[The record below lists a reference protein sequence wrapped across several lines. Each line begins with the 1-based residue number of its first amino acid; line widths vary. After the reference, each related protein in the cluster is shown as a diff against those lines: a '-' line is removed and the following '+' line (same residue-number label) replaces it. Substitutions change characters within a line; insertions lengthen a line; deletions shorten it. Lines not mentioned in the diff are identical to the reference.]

1 MRPSLFLIGLLLAS
15 GCADA
20 TRDRNPMHSQIGKNC
35 IVSFRRD
42 ALGMAADSPA
52 SVTTGGLNGAAVT
65 QVGELMEVGTDWI
78 VIDYHG
84 RVFHIPEEVIL
95 MVEFGNNISSRHGL
109 SEILAPPADHTHGD
123 HVHPATGDHSHS
135 VPAERAQ

>member
-1 MRPSLFLIGLLLAS
+1 MKLTPLIFALLFVAG
-15 GCADA
+15 GADSS
-20 TRDRNPMHSQIGKNC
+20 RERSPIHSQIGKNC

-65 QVGELMEVGTDWI
+65 QMGELMEVGADWI

-84 RVFHIPEEVIL
+84 RVFHIPQEAIL

-123 HVHPATGDHSHS
+123 HVHSATGDHSHS

>member
-1 MRPSLFLIGLLLAS
+1 MQ
-15 GCADA
+15 
-20 TRDRNPMHSQIGKNC
+20 NQIGKNC

-65 QVGELMEVGTDWI
+65 QVGELMEIGTDWI

-84 RVFHIPEEVIL
+84 QVFHIPQAAIL
-95 MVEFGNNISSRHGL
+95 MVEFGNNISSGHGL
-109 SEILAPPADHTHGD
+109 SEPLAPAPVDHGDHTHHWISGEKKFAIPRD
-123 HVHPATGDHSHS
+123 PTGSRRRS
-135 VPAERAQ
+135 PSQEE